1 MFLMEKKKKKK
12 ILVMDEILVWME
24 LYKIGYGGTWKIAFT
39 VLIYQFSGFQWNF
52 QFLYFS
58 SS

>member
-1 MFLMEKKKKKK
+1 MQKKKKKK